1 VSNPATT
8 LASELVELI
17 PLALVIALSPFTI
30 IPGILMLHTPRPRST
45 SLAFLA
51 GWVLSIAVVTAAFV
65 AGSDLIGDL
74 DKQPRWAPYV
84 RIAIGLALIGLGLYR
99 WFTRHRTQQAPKW
112 MTSMT
117 SAGPR
122 RAFLTALVMN
132 VANVKV
138 FLMCAAAG
146 VAIATAALGTTLSWV
161 EVAVFTALAASSVA
175 IPVLGYLFF
184 GERLD
189 GPLNRL
195 KTWMEDNHGAL
206 IGAILVVIGL
216 ALLYKG
222 IHAA

>member
-1 VSNPATT
+1 VTNPATT

-17 PLALVIALSPFTI
+17 PLALVIALSPLTI
-30 IPGILMLHTPRPRST
+30 IPGILMLHTPRPRAT
-45 SLAFLA
+45 GLAFLA

-65 AGSDLIGDL
+65 GGSDLIGDL
-74 DKQPRWAPYV
+74 DKQPGWAPYV
-84 RIAIGLALIGLGLYR
+84 RIAIGVALIGLGLYR
-99 WFTRHRTQQAPKW
+99 WLTRHRTQHAPKW

-122 RAFLTALVMN
+122 RAFLTAIVLN
-132 VANVKV
+132 VANIKV

-146 VAIATAALGTTLSWV
+146 VAIATAALGTTLSWL

-175 IPVLGYLFF
+175 IPVLGYVIV

-206 IGAILVVIGL
+206 IGVILVLIGL